1 MSLFLYLYVMEYSLE
16 DIVEKFN
23 NNDLDVQKYF
33 NDYDTFF
40 NILKKRGLMGEVDPK
55 NADGGEHWQ
64 NEYLLWLYE
73 NDRENYY
80 KWVPSLLDD
89 VIFENGIAYLEIS
102 DRGDLAKLFCD
113 GNRYDLSRDTIE
125 TILSGDGDAY
135 EPYWD
140 TTQDVYSD
148 VIEELTPENDKRL
161 GEYIVNLLNG
171 QQVSADTDELQLIA
185 SEQGHPEYVEVDME
199 NVKRIIDDEETMK
212 ELLNDQLSDLK
223 SELYSIHSSA
233 YNSAYE
239 EEVWAEI
246 WSELGTY
253 FEGDGEW
260 ISKPHPYKKNTEIQY
275 FKIPIK
281 DFDAQVN
288 DYLFNNKGY
297 GNSGTL
303 EYHGGFI
310 EIMKED
316 RDCLSAQAPDYP
328 DSRKVDKNINEY
340 FKEYI

>member
-1 MSLFLYLYVMEYSLE
+1 MEYSWD

-33 NDYDTFF
+33 NDYGTFF
-40 NILKKRGLMGEVDPK
+40 SILKKRGLMGEVDPK
-55 NADGGEHWQ
+55 NASGSEDWQ

-73 NDRENYY
+73 NDKENYY
-80 KWVPSLLDD
+80 KWIPSLLDD

-161 GEYIVNLLNG
+161 GEYIVNVLKG
-171 QQVSADTDELQLIA
+171 QQISADTDELQLIA
-185 SEQGHPEYVEVDME
+185 SEQGHPEYVEVSME
-199 NVKRIIDDEETMK
+199 NVKRIIDDK
-212 ELLNDQLSDLK
+212 ESMNQLLQDELADLK

-239 EEVWAEI
+239 ESVWAEI

-260 ISKPHPYKKNTEIQY
+260 VSKPHPYKKNTQIQY
-275 FKIPIK
+275 FKIPIRNFES
-281 DFDAQVN
+281 DIN
-288 DYLFNNKGY
+288 DYLFNNKNF
-297 GNSGTL
+297 GNQGTL
-303 EYHGGFI
+303 EYHGSFI
-310 EIMKED
+310 GIMKED

-328 DSRKVDKNINEY
+328 DYRKVDKNINMYFQEY
-340 FKEYI
+340 L

>member
-1 MSLFLYLYVMEYSLE
+1 MSLFLYLYVMEYSW
-16 DIVEKFN
+16 DDMVEKFN

-40 NILKKRGLMGEVDPK
+40 NILKKRGLMGEIDPK
-55 NADGGEHWQ
+55 NADGGENWQ

-80 KWVPSLLDD
+80 KWIPTLLND
-89 VIFENGIAYLEIS
+89 VVFENGKAYLEVH

-113 GNRYDLSRDTIE
+113 GHRYDLSRDTIE

-140 TTQDVYSD
+140 TTQDVYDD

-161 GEYIVNLLNG
+161 GEYIVNTLNG
-171 QQVSADTDELQLIA
+171 KQISADTDELQLIA
-185 SEQGHPEYVEVDME
+185 SEQGHPEYVEVNME
-199 NVKRIIDDEETMK
+199 SVKRIIDDK
-212 ELLNDQLSDLK
+212 ESMNQLFEDELSDLK

-239 EEVWAEI
+239 ESVWAEL

-275 FKIPIK
+275 FKIPIRNFES
-281 DFDAQVN
+281 DVN

-328 DSRKVDKNINEY
+328 DYRKLDKNINEY
-340 FKEYI
+340 FKDYI

>member
-1 MSLFLYLYVMEYSLE
+1 MSLFLYLYVMEYSW
-16 DIVEKFN
+16 DDMVEKFN

-40 NILKKRGLMGEVDPK
+40 NILKKRGLMGEIDPK
-55 NADGGEHWQ
+55 NADGGEYWQ
-64 NEYLLWLYE
+64 NEYFLWLYE

-80 KWVPSLLDD
+80 KWIPGMLDD
-89 VIFENGIAYLEIS
+89 IIFENGVFYLEII
-102 DRGDLAKLFCD
+102 DRGELAKLFCD
-113 GNRYDLSRDTIE
+113 GHRYDLSRDTIE
-125 TILSGDGDAY
+125 NILSGDGDVF

-140 TTQDVYSD
+140 TTQDVYRD
-148 VIEELTPENDKRL
+148 VIEELTPENDRRL
-161 GEYIVNLLNG
+161 GEYIVNVFKG
-171 QQVSADTDELQLIA
+171 QQVPAETDELQLIA
-185 SEQGHPEYVEVDME
+185 SEQGHPEYVEVNME
-199 NVKRIIDDEETMK
+199 NVKRIIDDEESMK
-212 ELLNDQLSDLK
+212 ELLDDQLSDLK

-239 EEVWAEI
+239 EQVWSEI
-246 WSELGTY
+246 WSELETY
-253 FEGDGEW
+253 FEGNGEW
-260 ISKPHPYKKNTEIQY
+260 ISKAHPYKKNTEIQY

-281 DFDAQVN
+281 DFEGYVN
-288 DYLFNNKGY
+288 DYLFNSKGY

-303 EYHGGFI
+303 EYHGSFL

-328 DSRKVDKNINEY
+328 DSRRVDKNINEY

>member
-1 MSLFLYLYVMEYSLE
+1 MSLFLYLYVMEYSWDE
-16 DIVEKFN
+16 IVEMFN
-23 NNDLDVQKYF
+23 NGDLDVPKYF
-33 NDYDTFF
+33 NDYQTFF
-40 NILKKRGLMGEVDPK
+40 KVLKKRGLMGEIDPK
-55 NADGGEHWQ
+55 NADGGENWQ

-80 KWVPSLLDD
+80 KWIPTLLND
-89 VIFENGIAYLEIS
+89 VVFENGKAYLEIH

-113 GNRYDLSRDTIE
+113 GHRYDLSRDTIE

-161 GEYIVNLLNG
+161 GEYIVKTLNG
-171 QQVSADTDELQLIA
+171 QQISADTDELQLIS
-185 SEQGHPEYVEVDME
+185 SEQGHPDYVEVNME

-212 ELLNDQLSDLK
+212 ELLGDQLSDLK

-239 EEVWAEI
+239 ESVWAEI

-288 DYLFNNKGY
+288 DYLFNSKGY

-340 FKEYI
+340 FNHYI

>member
-1 MSLFLYLYVMEYSLE
+1 
-16 DIVEKFN
+16 VEKFN

-33 NDYDTFF
+33 NDYGTFF
-40 NILKKRGLMGEVDPK
+40 SILKKRGLMGEVDPK
-55 NADGGEHWQ
+55 NASGSEDWQ

-73 NDRENYY
+73 NDKENYY
-80 KWVPSLLDD
+80 KWIPSLLDD

-161 GEYIVNLLNG
+161 GEYIVNVLKG
-171 QQVSADTDELQLIA
+171 QQISADTDELQLIA
-185 SEQGHPEYVEVDME
+185 SEQGHPEYVEVSME
-199 NVKRIIDDEETMK
+199 NVKRIIDDK
-212 ELLNDQLSDLK
+212 ESMNQLLQDELADLK

-239 EEVWAEI
+239 ESVWAEI

-288 DYLFNNKGY
+288 DYLFNSKGY

-328 DSRKVDKNINEY
+328 DSRKVDKNINE
-340 FKEYI
+340 FLKEYI

>member
-1 MSLFLYLYVMEYSLE
+1 MSLFLYLYVMEYSWD

-185 SEQGHPEYVEVDME
+185 SEQGHPEYVEVIME
-199 NVKRIIDDEETMK
+199 NVKRIIDDK
-212 ELLNDQLSDLK
+212 ESMNQLLQDELADLK

-239 EEVWAEI
+239 ESVWAEI

>member
-1 MSLFLYLYVMEYSLE
+1 MEYSWDE
-16 DIVEKFN
+16 IVEMFN
-23 NNDLDVQKYF
+23 NGDLDVPKYF
-33 NDYDTFF
+33 NDYQTFF
-40 NILKKRGLMGEVDPK
+40 KVLKKRGLMGEIDPK
-55 NADGGEHWQ
+55 NADGGENWQ

-80 KWVPSLLDD
+80 KWIPTLLND
-89 VIFENGIAYLEIS
+89 VVFENGKAYLEIH

-113 GNRYDLSRDTIE
+113 GHRYDLSRDTIE

-161 GEYIVNLLNG
+161 GEYIVKTLNG
-171 QQVSADTDELQLIA
+171 QQISADTDELQLIS
-185 SEQGHPEYVEVDME
+185 SEQGHPDYVEVNME

-212 ELLNDQLSDLK
+212 ELLGDQLSDLK

-239 EEVWAEI
+239 ESVWAEL

-288 DYLFNNKGY
+288 DYLFNSKGY

-328 DSRKVDKNINEY
+328 DSRKVDKNINQY

>member
-1 MSLFLYLYVMEYSLE
+1 MSLFLYLYVMEYSWDE
-16 DIVEKFN
+16 IVEMFN
-23 NNDLDVQKYF
+23 NGDLDVPKYF
-33 NDYDTFF
+33 NDYQTFF
-40 NILKKRGLMGEVDPK
+40 KVLKKRGLMGEIDPK
-55 NADGGEHWQ
+55 NADGGENWQ

-80 KWVPSLLDD
+80 KWIPTLLND
-89 VIFENGIAYLEIS
+89 VVFENGKAYLEIH

-113 GNRYDLSRDTIE
+113 GHRYDLSRDTIE

-161 GEYIVNLLNG
+161 GEYIVKTLNG
-171 QQVSADTDELQLIA
+171 QQISADTDELQLIS
-185 SEQGHPEYVEVDME
+185 SEQGHPDYVEVNME

-212 ELLNDQLSDLK
+212 ELLGDQLSDLK

-239 EEVWAEI
+239 ESVWAEL

-275 FKIPIK
+275 FKIPIRNFES
-281 DFDAQVN
+281 DVN

-328 DSRKVDKNINEY
+328 DSRKVDKNINQY

>member
-33 NDYDTFF
+33 NDYGTFF
-40 NILKKRGLMGEVDPK
+40 SILKKRGLMGEVDPK
-55 NADGGEHWQ
+55 NASGSEDWQ

-73 NDRENYY
+73 NDKENYY
-80 KWVPSLLDD
+80 KWVPTLLDD
-89 VIFENGIAYLEIS
+89 VIIENGIAYLEIT
-102 DRGDLAKLFCD
+102 DRSDLAKLFCY
-113 GNRYDLSRDTIE
+113 GNRYELSRDTIE
-125 TILSGDGDAY
+125 NILSGDGDVF

-140 TTQDVYSD
+140 TTQDVYRD

-161 GEYIVNLLNG
+161 GEYIVNMLKG
-171 QQVSADTDELQLIA
+171 QQISADTDELQLIA
-185 SEQGHPEYVEVDME
+185 SEQGHPEYVEVSME
-199 NVKRIIDDEETMK
+199 NVKRIIDDK
-212 ELLNDQLSDLK
+212 ESMNQLLQDELANLK

-239 EEVWAEI
+239 ESVWAEI
-246 WSELGTY
+246 WSELETY

-288 DYLFNNKGY
+288 DYLFNSKGY

-328 DSRKVDKNINEY
+328 DSRKVDKNINE
-340 FKEYI
+340 FLKEYI

>member
-1 MSLFLYLYVMEYSLE
+1 MEIKDYLEM
-16 DIVEKFN
+16 FN
-23 NNDLDVQKYF
+23 NGELDVAKYF
-33 NDYDTFF
+33 NDYHTWFS
-40 NILKKRGLMGEVDPK
+40 ILKKRGLMGEVDPK
-55 NADGGEHWQ
+55 NASGGEHWQ

-73 NDRENYY
+73 NDKENYY
-80 KWVPSLLDD
+80 KWIPSLLND
-89 VIFENGIAYLEIS
+89 VVFENGKAYLEIT
-102 DRGDLAKLFCD
+102 DRGDLAKLFCKND
-113 GNRYDLSRDTIE
+113 RNGLSRDTIE
-125 TILSGDGDAY
+125 DVLNGDSNW
-135 EPYWD
+135 EPYWN
-140 TTQDVYSD
+140 TTEDVYRD
-148 VIEELTPENDKRL
+148 VIEELTKENLLSLK
-161 GEYIVNLLNG
+161 EYIVKKLSGKNI
-171 QQVSADTDELQLIA
+171 SPETEELELIA
-185 SEQGHPEYVEVDME
+185 SEQGRTEYAEINSE
-199 NVKRIIDDEETMK
+199 NIDRVVDDEETMK

-223 SELYSIHSSA
+223 SELYSIHSSS

-239 EEVWAEI
+239 ESVWSEI

-281 DFDAQVN
+281 DFEGYVN

-303 EYHGGFI
+303 EYHGGFV

-316 RDCLSAQAPDYP
+316 MDCLSAQSPDYP

-340 FKEYI
+340 FKDYI

>member
-1 MSLFLYLYVMEYSLE
+1 MSLFLYLYVM
-16 DIVEKFN
+16 DINDIIEKFN
-23 NNDLDVQKYF
+23 NNDLDVEKYF
-33 NDYDTFF
+33 NDHNTFF
-40 NILKKRGLMGEVDPK
+40 TILKKRGLMGEIDPK

-80 KWVPSLLDD
+80 KWIPSLLND
-89 VIFENGIAYLEIS
+89 VIFENGKAYLEIH

-113 GNRYDLSRDTIE
+113 GHRYDLSRDTIE
-125 TILSGDGDAY
+125 TILTGDGDAY
-135 EPYWD
+135 EHYWD
-140 TTQDVYSD
+140 TTQDVYRD

-161 GEYIVNLLNG
+161 GEYIVNTLNG
-171 QQVSADTDELQLIA
+171 QQISADTDELQLIA
-185 SEQGHPEYVEVDME
+185 SEQGHPDYVEVNME

-212 ELLNDQLSDLK
+212 ELLGDQLSDLK
-223 SELYSIHSSA
+223 NELYSIHSSA

-239 EEVWAEI
+239 ESVWAEI

>member
-1 MSLFLYLYVMEYSLE
+1 MSLFLYLYVMEYSW
-16 DIVEKFN
+16 DDMVEKFN

-33 NDYDTFF
+33 NDYGTFF
-40 NILKKRGLMGEVDPK
+40 SILKKRGLMGEVDPK
-55 NADGGEHWQ
+55 NASGSEDWQ

-73 NDRENYY
+73 NDKENYY
-80 KWVPSLLDD
+80 KWIPSLLDD

-161 GEYIVNLLNG
+161 GEYIVNVLKG
-171 QQVSADTDELQLIA
+171 QQISADTDELQLIA
-185 SEQGHPEYVEVDME
+185 SEQGHPEYVEVSME
-199 NVKRIIDDEETMK
+199 NVKRIIDDK
-212 ELLNDQLSDLK
+212 ESMNQLLQDELANLK

-239 EEVWAEI
+239 ESVWAEI
-246 WSELGTY
+246 WSELETY

-288 DYLFNNKGY
+288 DYLFNSKGY

-328 DSRKVDKNINEY
+328 DSRKVDKNINE
-340 FKEYI
+340 FLKEYI

>member
-1 MSLFLYLYVMEYSLE
+1 MSLFLYLYVMEYSWDE
-16 DIVEKFN
+16 IVEMFN
-23 NNDLDVQKYF
+23 NGDLDVPKYF
-33 NDYDTFF
+33 NDYQTFF
-40 NILKKRGLMGEVDPK
+40 KVLKKRGLMGEIDPK
-55 NADGGEHWQ
+55 NADGGENWQ

-80 KWVPSLLDD
+80 KWIPTLLND
-89 VIFENGIAYLEIS
+89 VVFENGKAYLEIH

-113 GNRYDLSRDTIE
+113 GHRYDLSRDTIE

-161 GEYIVNLLNG
+161 GEYIVKTLNG
-171 QQVSADTDELQLIA
+171 QQISADTDELQLIS
-185 SEQGHPEYVEVDME
+185 SEQGHPDYVEVNME

-212 ELLNDQLSDLK
+212 ELLGDQLSDLK

-239 EEVWAEI
+239 ESVWAEL

-288 DYLFNNKGY
+288 DYLFNSKGY

-328 DSRKVDKNINEY
+328 DSRKVDKNINQY

>member
-1 MSLFLYLYVMEYSLE
+1 MEYSWD

-33 NDYDTFF
+33 NDYGTFF
-40 NILKKRGLMGEVDPK
+40 SILKKRGLMGEVDPK
-55 NADGGEHWQ
+55 NASGSEDWQ

-73 NDRENYY
+73 NDKENYY
-80 KWVPSLLDD
+80 KWIPSLLDD

-161 GEYIVNLLNG
+161 GEYIVNVLKG
-171 QQVSADTDELQLIA
+171 QQISADTDELQLIA
-185 SEQGHPEYVEVDME
+185 SEQGHPEYVEVSME
-199 NVKRIIDDEETMK
+199 NVKRIIDDK
-212 ELLNDQLSDLK
+212 ESMNQLLQDELADLK

-239 EEVWAEI
+239 ESVWAEI
-246 WSELGTY
+246 WSELETY

-288 DYLFNNKGY
+288 DYLFNSKGY

-328 DSRKVDKNINEY
+328 DSRKVDKNINE
-340 FKEYI
+340 FLKEYI

>member
-1 MSLFLYLYVMEYSLE
+1 MSLFLYLYVMEYSW
-16 DIVEKFN
+16 DDMVEKFN

-185 SEQGHPEYVEVDME
+185 SEQGHPEYVEVIME
-199 NVKRIIDDEETMK
+199 NVKRIIDDK
-212 ELLNDQLSDLK
+212 ESMNQLLQDELADLK

-239 EEVWAEI
+239 ESVWAEI

>member
-1 MSLFLYLYVMEYSLE
+1 MSLFLYLYVMEYSW
-16 DIVEKFN
+16 DDMVEKFN

-33 NDYDTFF
+33 NDYGTFF
-40 NILKKRGLMGEVDPK
+40 SILKKRGLMGEIDPK
-55 NADGGEHWQ
+55 NADGGENWQ

-80 KWVPSLLDD
+80 KWIPTLLND
-89 VIFENGIAYLEIS
+89 VVFENGKAYLEIH

-113 GNRYDLSRDTIE
+113 GHRYDLSRDTIE

-161 GEYIVNLLNG
+161 GEYIVKTLNG
-171 QQVSADTDELQLIA
+171 QQISADTDELQLIS
-185 SEQGHPEYVEVDME
+185 SEQGHPDYVEVNME

-212 ELLNDQLSDLK
+212 ELLGDQLSDLK

-239 EEVWAEI
+239 ESVWAEL

-288 DYLFNNKGY
+288 DYLFNSKGY

-328 DSRKVDKNINEY
+328 DSRKVDKNINQY